1 MTGENEFQENDDS
14 DERSVK
20 IELFTKNIHAKIFRA
35 FSQRERNNI
44 KMGRKK
50 TSKNKHLN

>member
-44 KMGRKK
+44 KWEERKPAK
-50 TSKNKHLN
+50 INI

>member
-44 KMGRKK
+44 EIRKK
-50 TSKNKHLN
+50 ENQQK

>member
-1 MTGENEFQENDDS
+1 MTGENEFQDNDES

-20 IELFTKNIHAKIFRA
+20 IELFTTNIHAKIFRA